1 MTHTPS
7 FQKTARAMIAALVIG
22 AASISA
28 MPAQAAGGNVAF
40 GFNFN
45 SGNGVSFSVGADQQ
59 HHGKRMQHK
68 RRHRSCMND
77 RQLRR
82 GLRDYGFRAIS
93 FGGERRGKVRAEA
106 TRGRWE
112 YSMRVDRCDGEVSR
126 LTKVRRHRG
135 VRHHNNRRR
144 HGNGVQL
151 QFNFR

>member
-1 MTHTPS
+1 MTHTSS
-7 FQKTARAMIAALVIG
+7 FKKTTRAVIAALIIG

-28 MPAQAAGGNVAF
+28 IPAQAGNGSVAF

-45 SGNGVSFSVGADQQ
+45 SGNGVSFSVGAGQQ
-59 HHGKRMQHK
+59 QHGKRMQHK
-68 RRHRSCMND
+68 RRHLSCMND

-82 GLRDYGFRAIS
+82 GLRDYGFKEIR
-93 FGGERRGKVRAEA
+93 FGGERRGKIRVEA

-112 YSMRVDRCDGEVSR
+112 YSMRVGRCDGQVSR

-135 VRHHNNRRR
+135 LRHHNNRR
-144 HGNGVQL
+144 HQGNGMQL